1 MPRSTLAWVDPE
13 GLTAFVIVEGLAA
26 VRNFK
31 GVWAPMPDGVTI
43 GSLSSD
49 GYRLADE
56 VTAESL
62 VREALIALE
71 NKQIIE

>member
-1 MPRSTLAWVDPE
+1 
-13 GLTAFVIVEGLAA
+13 
-26 VRNFK
+26 
-31 GVWAPMPDGVTI
+31 MPDGVTI

-62 VREALIALE
+62 VREAIIALE
-71 NKQIIE
+71 NWEID